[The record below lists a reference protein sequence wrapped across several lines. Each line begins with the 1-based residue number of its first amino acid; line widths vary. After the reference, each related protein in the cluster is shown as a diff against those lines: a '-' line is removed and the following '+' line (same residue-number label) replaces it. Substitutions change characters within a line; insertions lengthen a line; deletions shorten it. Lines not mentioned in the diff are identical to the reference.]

1 MFKGN
6 VSDLQS
12 SSSSSTNQ
20 NTSNTSDV
28 TPQGTPV
35 RSSSDIESDIARKR
49 EIGKQFID
57 SLTDK
62 NLTFVIFDFDGTLTK
77 FHTANYRF
85 LADKGDPYYKNGPED
100 KGWFGDFNL
109 IREIMNYGLEQGVS
123 FYICSKQRT
132 ETIKH
137 IFEAQDQELFQKIQ
151 NNILGSEEEEDKK
164 NNITRISRENPEKK
178 ILFIDDDPSQIKP
191 FNLKSEIQYQNIYAT
206 NAELEYLDLNS
217 DINGSVNAGLSE
229 FKIGL
234 LTKTIISA
242 KNLEDLKL
250 SFKNNILL
258 TQDTI
263 FHMPQM
269 PLSLPGI
276 HTQSSSKLTFSRARF
291 SSSLFSEEDSEEEIL
306 DFRSA
311 SSNLPFGDL
320 YSGTPGT
327 KPEAK
332 KNQSQSLAS
341 MSSKREIIE
350 EDDKSNV
357 SPKRKWPE
365 ISHSETKDGK
375 SGGRY

>member
-1 MFKGN
+1 MSKDSFSN
-6 VSDLQS
+6 PQS

-20 NTSNTSDV
+20 NIINTSDV
-28 TPQGTPV
+28 TPRGTPD
-35 RSSSDIESDIARKR
+35 RSSSHIKADITNKKRIA
-49 EIGKQFID
+49 EQFID
-57 SLTDK
+57 SLTHK

-77 FHTANYRF
+77 VHTANYSF
-85 LADKGDPYYKNGPED
+85 SSNKDDPYYKNGPKNE
-100 KGWFGDFNL
+100 GWFSDFAL
-109 IREIMNYGLEQGVS
+109 IKEIIDYGLEQGVN

-258 TQDTI
+258 PQDNI

-269 PLSLPGI
+269 PLFLPGVD
-276 HTQSSSKLTFSRARF
+276 TQNSSNPKLFSRTGF
-291 SSSLFSEEDSEEEIL
+291 SSSLFLEEDSKEKIL

-311 SSNLPFGDL
+311 SSNLPVGDL

-332 KNQSQSLAS
+332 KNQAQSLAS
-341 MSSKREIIE
+341 MSE

-357 SPKRKWPE
+357 SPKRKRPE